1 MVKGADANTTT
12 GEGTFTF
19 FSTPSAYVFKMLNS
33 GFGDNIVKT
42 EFSEVPTMANGA
54 ETLSALASKDAEGNL
69 YIALVN
75 ADRDRDRNI
84 ALQIEGTDVAG
95 NKMTI
100 KSWKQILLQLQIH
113 RMSLQLCRLQK
124 MQKLNWKGIQSSI

>member
-1 MVKGADANTTT
+1 
-12 GEGTFTF
+12 
-19 FSTPSAYVFKMLNS
+19 
-33 GFGDNIVKT
+33 
-42 EFSEVPTMANGA
+42 MANGA

-100 KSWKQILLQLQIH
+100 
-113 RMSLQLCRLQK
+113 
-124 MQKLNWKGIQSSI
+124 QKLETDSITAANTPEEPTAVQVTEDAEVELEGNPIINLKKHSL

>member
-1 MVKGADANTTT
+1 MQIQQLEKVRLHS
-12 GEGTFTF
+12 FQHH
-19 FSTPSAYVFKMLNS
+19 SVVFKMLNS

-100 KSWKQILLQLQIH
+100 PKAGNRFYYSCKYTGGAYSCAGY
-113 RMSLQLCRLQK
+113 RRCR
-124 MQKLNWKGIQSSI
+124 S